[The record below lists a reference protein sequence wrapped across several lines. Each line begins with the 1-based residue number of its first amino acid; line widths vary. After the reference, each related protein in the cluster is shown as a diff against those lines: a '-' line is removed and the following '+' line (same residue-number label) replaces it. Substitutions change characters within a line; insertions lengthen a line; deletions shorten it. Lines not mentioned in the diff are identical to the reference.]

1 MKWTPTTLLLH
12 LLWGWQFALCCAG
25 EVVLLL
31 AIGGA
36 TTAIGGATRPV
47 AYFSCVLFLYEP
59 NSDIKHSWAWLL
71 FIATAFSAVLVLGEV
86 CLFANDQLTPIIFLG
101 FQTGKLAYAVL
112 VFILF
117 LVFSTMHETE
127 YLWHFVLGVAVF
139 CPPWILTF
147 FLAVLIQVAA
157 QTPVKQEAIGNGDAE
172 IAPERA
178 PLLPA
183 QIPSPRL
190 PSQRIAVQ
198 RYPSSSR

>member
-1 MKWTPTTLLLH
+1 MPLSLHPRTQNGIMKWTPTTLLLH

-47 AYFSCVLFLYEP
+47 A
-59 NSDIKHSWAWLL
+59 WAWLL

>member
-47 AYFSCVLFLYEP
+47 A
-59 NSDIKHSWAWLL
+59 WAWLL

>member
-1 MKWTPTTLLLH
+1 MSLSLHPRTQNGIMQWTPTTLLLH

-36 TTAIGGATRPV
+36 TTAIGGAKRPV
-47 AYFSCVLFLYEP
+47 AP
-59 NSDIKHSWAWLL
+59 ARAWLL
-71 FIATAFSAVLVLGEV
+71 FIATGFSAVLVLGEV
-86 CLFANDQLTPIIFLG
+86 CLFANDQLTPILFLA

-117 LVFSTMHETE
+117 LVFSTMPEME
-127 YLWHFVLGVAVF
+127 YLRHFVLEIVVF

-157 QTPVKQEAIGNGDAE
+157 QAPVKQEAIGNGDAE
-172 IAPERA
+172 TAPERA

-198 RYPSSSR
+198 RYPS

>member
-1 MKWTPTTLLLH
+1 MPLSLHPRTQNGIMQWTPTTLLLH

-36 TTAIGGATRPV
+36 TTAIGGAKRPV
-47 AYFSCVLFLYEP
+47 APAYFSYVLFLYEP

-117 LVFSTMHETE
+117 LVFSTMREME
-127 YLWHFVLGVAVF
+127 YLWHFVLEIVVFWYVFPCSQFDMCALGAVTD
-139 CPPWILTF
+139 L
-147 FLAVLIQVAA
+147 V
-157 QTPVKQEAIGNGDAE
+157 
-172 IAPERA
+172 
-178 PLLPA
+178 
-183 QIPSPRL
+183 
-190 PSQRIAVQ
+190 
-198 RYPSSSR
+198 